1 MQEESSSAGNGDC
14 QLVYLWHHMA
24 RVFCITVDGNGL
36 KNFREAIYAQ
46 SFSLTAECFLRP
58 EMNAEAIRLQA
69 NVLRE
74 HVDAVLLTDNQHG
87 QVHMSVL
94 AAARLMLD
102 NGVEPIMQLSCRN
115 RNRIVLLSDLL
126 GAAALGVTSLLLVR
140 GDRVPDG
147 FNPRPKAVFDVN
159 ATELIA
165 TATTMTEGE
174 NLSSALEF
182 FIGGVV
188 TPHVPK
194 PGWVPRKLAEKVDAG
209 LHFIV
214 THLCMDIQLLRKY
227 MQHLVGNRLTWR
239 VAVIVSTA
247 VISSAEDALWLRK
260 HRPNATIPDS
270 LVKRLEEASDPKK
283 EGVAICAEQLAELAT
298 IPGIVGAN
306 IMASADLSLIPEAI
320 AAANLDGL

>member
-1 MQEESSSAGNGDC
+1 
-14 QLVYLWHHMA
+14 MA